1 MPKKKLARFP
11 VTENALIQPGTQ
23 LFASHFT
30 PGQFVDIRGR
40 T

>member
-1 MPKKKLARFP
+1 MPKKKLAKFP
-11 VTENALIQPGTQ
+11 VTENAVIQPGTR
-23 LFASHFT
+23 LRASHFQ